1 MLRRRWYAVVVGLV
15 MTVGLGFLA
24 TVLIPVS
31 YEAEAQVMLLPP
43 TPVEEPENPY
53 IDLGGLTGVADA
65 VARTMADTDTEQTLK
80 AKGATAE
87 FTVEPDSLAPGPII
101 LITTSDSSP
110 NTALSTLNAIVDLIP
125 ENLRTMQVSEDVDTD
140 SLITSTVLSR
150 SSRAEPAIKGQIRAL
165 LVAVAAGVALTW
177 IGTAALDAGLRR
189 RQSASG
195 SRPAPPSPGGPVRS
209 PHPSP
214 NPMPGTTVVSD
225 FSQIVT
231 GHPGQPPVPSA
242 MPHQSQAHP
251 QSPVPA
257 RMPPPGPHPQPP
269 APAPTA
275 MPMPARAME
284 HPARPVGP
292 VTPPMIPTPIP
303 VTPQPRPGPEA
314 RPTERPGPEAR
325 PTERPGP
332 PALALST
339 PVVPVP
345 PAPGPVPAPEPTP
358 PTQIT
363 EPTPP
368 PDPEPAPPPAEPPT
382 QITEPAPAPAD
393 PAPPDPE
400 PAPAPADP
408 EPAPAPAEPPTQITE
423 PAPAPD
429 GDGSGATDQPAG
441 ETPSP
446 QPPIETDAVTAKAE
460 DSLPWI
466 PLPGSSQNP
475 SREQDDAAAA
485 PTPRPDE

>member
-242 MPHQSQAHP
+242 MPHQSQARP

-257 RMPPPGPHPQPP
+257 RTPPPGPHPQPP
-269 APAPTA
+269 APTP

-382 QITEPAPAPAD
+382 QITEPAPAP
-393 PAPPDPE
+393 
-400 PAPAPADP
+400 
-408 EPAPAPAEPPTQITE
+408 
-423 PAPAPD
+423 D